1 MQLTKT
7 LPLLILSMALWGCSS
22 ISVNSDYDSS
32 TNFEALQ
39 TFSWVAEV
47 EQAPED
53 ARQGNSLVTARIEE
67 AVVRSLSAKGYRRV
81 DANPDFQVGY
91 SVSTRR
97 GIDVNSSPSM
107 GVSYGRR
114 GAYGGMGVS
123 ASTTD
128 VREYTEGTLMID
140 MVDPGANQLI
150 WRGTGQSR
158 ISESKTP
165 EERTQNINEAVEKIL
180 AQFPPEKK

>member
-1 MQLTKT
+1 MQLTKA
-7 LPLLILSMALWGCSS
+7 LPLLIMSLALWGCSS
-22 ISVNSDYDSS
+22 ISVNSDYDAS
-32 TNFEALQ
+32 TNFAALQ
-39 TFSWVAEV
+39 TFSWVE
-47 EQAPED
+47 ELEEAPED

-81 DANPDFQVGY
+81 D
-91 SVSTRR
+91 
-97 GIDVNSSPSM
+97 VNTSPSM

-114 GAYGGMGVS
+114 GHYGGMGVS
-123 ASTTD
+123 ASTAD

-140 MVDPGANQLI
+140 IVDPGANQLI

-165 EERTQNINEAVEKIL
+165 EERTENINEAVEKIL